1 MTRSGRKVQGEVK
14 SLKKPKIYDIERY
27 KSARRGKKPQKK
39 QDIWQEAVE
48 NVGKVFSLKS
58 ENSNNLPEKV

>member
-39 QDIWQEAVE
+39 QDI
-48 NVGKVFSLKS
+48 
-58 ENSNNLPEKV
+58 